1 MRDPHKWQPISRGV
15 RISEWPVV
23 TRPRERLLAGRP
35 VSDVELIAVL
45 LGSGTRSRS
54 ALALAEH
61 ALVSL
66 GGPAGLARADGA
78 ALRAAGCGPASAAR
92 LVAAI
97 ELGRR
102 CLAASAL
109 GLPCDSPA
117 AAAAA
122 LAPHLSN
129 RERETLAVALLARKR
144 RLISVVPVYAGTVSG
159 TTVRV
164 GELFTEAVRRN
175 ASAILLAHNHPSGD
189 PLPSPDDL
197 RTTTDAV
204 AAGRLL
210 GIPVI
215 DHLVFGAGRWHSL
228 RERSGISFDE

>member
-1 MRDPHKWQPISRGV
+1 MTV
-15 RISEWPVV
+15 
-23 TRPRERLLAGRP
+23 
-35 VSDVELIAVL
+35 
-45 LGSGTRSRS
+45 
-54 ALALAEH
+54 
-61 ALVSL
+61 
-66 GGPAGLARADGA
+66 GGPSGLARADGA
-78 ALRAAGCGPASAAR
+78 ALREAGCGPASAAR

-102 CLAASAL
+102 CLAASAE
-109 GLPCDSPA
+109 GVPCDSPS

-122 LAPHLSN
+122 LGPHLAN
-129 RERETLAVALLARKR
+129 RERETLAVALLTRKR
-144 RLISVVPVYAGTVSG
+144 RLMSVVPVYTGTVAGTS
-159 TTVRV
+159 VRI

-189 PLPSPDDL
+189 PAPSPDDL

-210 GIPVI
+210 GVPVI
-215 DHLVFGAGRWHSL
+215 DHLVFGAGCWWSL